1 MRQAVDR
8 HVAWIG
14 LGSNLDDPAG
24 QVRRAVSAL
33 RAARDIEV
41 VAVSSLYRTAPVGG
55 PPDQPM
61 FCNAAAALC
70 TRLTPHALLA
80 VLQTIEAAHDRVRN
94 VYWGPRTLDLDILA
108 YDDRRLDDENLT
120 LPHPRAHERGFVLVP
135 LAEIAPALVLGV
147 HGRVV
152 DCLRDVARDD
162 VQPWQAPA

>member
-1 MRQAVDR
+1 MCAVDR

-24 QVRRAVSAL
+24 QVRSAVSAL

-41 VAVSSLYRTAPVGG
+41 ATVSSLYRTAPVGG

-61 FCNAAAALC
+61 FCNAAAALF
-70 TRLTPHALLA
+70 TYLMPHALLA
-80 VLQTIEAAHDRVRN
+80 VLHAIETAHERVRD
-94 VYWGPRTLDLDILA
+94 VRWGPRTLDLDILA
-108 YDDRRLDDENLT
+108 YDDHRLDDEHLSV
-120 LPHPRAHERGFVLVP
+120 PHPRAHQRGFVLVP

-152 DCLRDVARDD
+152 DCLREVAGDD
-162 VQPWQAPA
+162 VQPWGTPA